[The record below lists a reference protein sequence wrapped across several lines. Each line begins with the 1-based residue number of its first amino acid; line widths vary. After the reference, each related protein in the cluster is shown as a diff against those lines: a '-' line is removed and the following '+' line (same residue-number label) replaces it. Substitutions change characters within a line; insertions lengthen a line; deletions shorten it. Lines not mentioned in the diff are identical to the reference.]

1 MIAYKL
7 NQDGSLSNKAVLNN
21 ANELYEWISKYNFA
35 SVRVESETTG
45 IIQNYTDTGDGV
57 YKLMEVTQ

>member
-21 ANELYEWISKYNFA
+21 ANELYDWISKHSFA
-35 SVRVESETTG
+35 SVRIVSENTG
-45 IIQNYTDTGDGV
+45 IIQDYTDTGDGV
-57 YKLMEVTQ
+57 YKLMEVM